1 MARIIAVVS
10 QKGGV
15 GKTTTAVNLASAF
28 AREGREVLLMEIDPQ
43 GAVLPSVGCD
53 DGDVRHSLADVL
65 LDEQIPALS
74 AVLSTPF
81 DGISVVPAIRQT
93 GSQELDLQ
101 RVAMDHPLVL
111 REVMDQLAPRYDVVL
126 IDCPPT
132 LGPLMRLCLAASD
145 SFLVPVQAEEYSYRT
160 LERLLQ
166 TTDEVQHTL
175 NPDLTCEGLLLTMVD
190 LRTRMS
196 VRVVNQLHEN
206 YGDKVLMGMV
216 PRTVTLQEMPVRGR
230 PTVVHAG
237 IEPWRQGLHRSR
249 PRAAGELRTRRIDC
263 TGRRDVDPGRD
274 GRPPGRGRDRGH
286 PLPRGPRRRDH
297 DLELP
302 LDALGQ
308 RLHVEHALGQ
318 RSRRLRGLGRRRV
331 RPHDQLIRF
340 DRPAPAGWARG
351 PSSGAPRTATR
362 RPHRDSRPR
371 RTQTTRNVR
380 LPTAQNTVPMPSSTT
395 IGRAVCRAPCP

>member
-15 GKTTTAVNLASAF
+15 GKTTTAVNLAAAF

-43 GAVLPSVGCD
+43 GAVLPSVGCED
-53 DGDVRHSLADVL
+53 TDVRHSLADVL

-81 DGISVVPAIRQT
+81 DGISVVPAIRPS
-93 GSQELDLQ
+93 GSQEIDLQ

-126 IDCPPT
+126 VDCPPT

-160 LERLLQ
+160 LERLLE
-166 TTDEVQHTL
+166 TTDEVRQTL
-175 NPDLTCEGLLLTMVD
+175 NPDLECEGLLLTMVD

-237 IEPWRQGLHRSR
+237 SSRGGKAYTEVARELLVNFDPVEPDASSTLVEEQAIPSTMIARQGEAAVQDTRSLEEIGHDTMISSF
-249 PRAAGELRTRRIDC
+249 PSTYSDNGSITNTR
-263 TGRRDVDPGRD
+263 
-274 GRPPGRGRDRGH
+274 
-286 PLPRGPRRRDH
+286 
-297 DLELP
+297 
-302 LDALGQ
+302 
-308 RLHVEHALGQ
+308 
-318 RSRRLRGLGRRRV
+318 
-331 RPHDQLIRF
+331 
-340 DRPAPAGWARG
+340 W
-351 PSSGAPRTATR
+351 
-362 RPHRDSRPR
+362 
-371 RTQTTRNVR
+371 
-380 LPTAQNTVPMPSSTT
+380 
-395 IGRAVCRAPCP
+395 GRADDDFEAWGDDESDRTIN

>member
-81 DGISVVPAIRQT
+81 DGNSVVPAIRQT

-237 IEPWRQGLHRSR
+237 SSRGGKAYTEVARELLVNFEPVESTAPVDETSIPAVMVARQGEAAIEDTRSLEDL
-249 PRAAGELRTRRIDC
+249 GEETMISSFPSTHSDNGSMLSTRWGSGHDDFEAWGDDESDRTI
-263 TGRRDVDPGRD
+263 
-274 GRPPGRGRDRGH
+274 
-286 PLPRGPRRRDH
+286 
-297 DLELP
+297 
-302 LDALGQ
+302 
-308 RLHVEHALGQ
+308 
-318 RSRRLRGLGRRRV
+318 
-331 RPHDQLIRF
+331 
-340 DRPAPAGWARG
+340 
-351 PSSGAPRTATR
+351 
-362 RPHRDSRPR
+362 
-371 RTQTTRNVR
+371 N
-380 LPTAQNTVPMPSSTT
+380 
-395 IGRAVCRAPCP
+395 